1 MYEFFRDLDRRWIFL
16 LMFLSVAVP
25 ILLQFSFPEKP
36 TGLAENV
43 FKEIE
48 ALDEGAPVLL
58 AFDFDPGSE
67 GELAPMATAFTLHCC
82 HKKVKLFYM
91 SLWPVGPQM
100 IDDAINRVIKSD
112 FPHLEYGEDYVNLG
126 YKPGYESVIKVIV
139 TDLRELYTTDDKG
152 TSVEQIPMMEGI
164 HSVQDFD
171 LVINVSA
178 GYAGTKE
185 WVQYAATPF
194 RDRIR
199 LVAGCTGVQA
209 PLLYPYIPQQLPGL
223 LGAIKGAAEY
233 EKLVLDKYYRA
244 QGEEPPAR
252 YLEGI
257 RRMGPQLV
265 AHVLMILLIIAG
277 NTIYFVGRRREARP

>member
-16 LMFLSVAVP
+16 LMLLAVAIP
-25 ILLQFSFPEKP
+25 ILLELSFPEKP
-36 TGLAENV
+36 TGLAEAV
-43 FKEIE
+43 FTEIE
-48 ALDEGAPVLL
+48 ALEEGAPVLL
-58 AFDFDPGSE
+58 AYDYDPGSE
-67 GELAPMATAFTLHCC
+67 GELGPMATAFTLHCC
-82 HKKVKLFYM
+82 HKKLKMFYL

-100 IDDAINRVIKSD
+100 IDDAINKVIKRD
-112 FPHLEYGEDYVNLG
+112 FSHLVYGEDYVNLG

-139 TDLRELYTTDDKG
+139 TDLRELYTTDDRG
-152 TSVEQIPMMEGI
+152 TNVDLIPMMRGI

-171 LVINVSA
+171 LVINVSS

-185 WVQYAATPF
+185 WVQYAATPY

-209 PLLYPYIPQQLPGL
+209 PLLYPYIPDQLPGL

-233 EKLVLDKYYRA
+233 EKLVLDRYYREP
-244 QGEEPPAR
+244 GEEPPAR

-265 AHVLMILLIIAG
+265 AHVLMIVLILAG
-277 NTIYFVGRRREARP
+277 NAIYFIGRRREARP

>member
-16 LMFLSVAVP
+16 LMLLAVAIP
-25 ILLQFSFPEKP
+25 ILLQLSFPEKP
-36 TGLAENV
+36 TGLAEAV
-43 FKEIE
+43 FNEIE
-48 ALDEGAPVLL
+48 ALEAGAPVLL

-67 GELAPMATAFTLHCC
+67 GELAPMATAFTLHCAQ
-82 HKKVKLFYM
+82 KKLKMFYV

-100 IDDAINRVIKSD
+100 IVDAINRVIKPD
-112 FPHLEYGEDYVNLG
+112 FPQLEYGEDYVNLG
-126 YKPGYESVIKVIV
+126 YKPGYEGVIKVIV

-152 TSVEQIPMMEGI
+152 TNVDQIPMMEGI

-194 RDRIR
+194 RERIR

-209 PLLYPYIPQQLPGL
+209 PLLYPYIPEQLPGL

-233 EKLVLDKYYRA
+233 EKLTKASGTATAGMDSQSIVHIL
-244 QGEEPPAR
+244 
-252 YLEGI
+252 I
-257 RRMGPQLV
+257 
-265 AHVLMILLIIAG
+265 ILLIVIA
-277 NTIYFVGRRREARP
+277 NISYFAMRKKAGQ